1 MLSQLIILAVLIFL
15 NAFFAASEI
24 AFISLNDTKIEKQA
38 KDGNKKAKQIEKMLK
53 TPSKFLATIQIG
65 ITLAGFL
72 SSAFASDTFAEKLAP
87 ILFQCM
93 PFLSL
98 GVWKSISII
107 IITIILSFFTLVFGE
122 LVPKRLA
129 MKNYEKIAFGTIGII
144 RAISIITSP
153 FVKFLTLVTNSI
165 SKLFGVGENEEESVT
180 EEEIKM
186 MVDQGEEK
194 GTIKEEEKELINNV
208 FEFNDITASEIM
220 KHRKDIFAVDINI
233 SNDELMEELSKEEY
247 RYSRIPVYDETIDE
261 IKGILYIKDVLK
273 NIGKKNFKV
282 KNVVKDA
289 YFVSQTRLIN
299 EVFKELQKNKMQIAI
314 IIDEYGGTAGLI
326 TMEDILEELVG
337 DIYDEYDKE
346 EKEFEKIDENTYI
359 IVGSMPIYDVNK
371 LLNANIPEGDYDT
384 LSGFLQEKLGRIP
397 EEEENPIIETKEVT
411 YKIEKYEE
419 EINFRLS
426 GHYLPSSCA
435 DPARADTGGKAQPD
449 HMGKEEQKCS
459 KYVSGASG
467 KGSVRGN

>member
-1 MLSQLIILAVLIFL
+1 
-15 NAFFAASEI
+15 
-24 AFISLNDTKIEKQA
+24 
-38 KDGNKKAKQIEKMLK
+38 
-53 TPSKFLATIQIG
+53 
-65 ITLAGFL
+65 
-72 SSAFASDTFAEKLAP
+72 
-87 ILFQCM
+87 
-93 PFLSL
+93 
-98 GVWKSISII
+98 
-107 IITIILSFFTLVFGE
+107 
-122 LVPKRLA
+122 

-346 EKEFEKIDENTYI
+346 EKEFEKKDEI
-359 IVGSMPIYDVNK
+359 KKKKVKSMPIYDVNK

-384 LSGFLQEKLGRIP
+384 LSGFLQEKLGRIS

-411 YKIEKYEE
+411 YKIEKYEDKRILKVKACKNNEKQIE
-419 EINFRLS
+419 E
-426 GHYLPSSCA
+426 
-435 DPARADTGGKAQPD
+435 
-449 HMGKEEQKCS
+449 
-459 KYVSGASG
+459 
-467 KGSVRGN
+467 

>member
-1 MLSQLIILAVLIFL
+1 
-15 NAFFAASEI
+15 
-24 AFISLNDTKIEKQA
+24 
-38 KDGNKKAKQIEKMLK
+38 MLK

-411 YKIEKYEE
+411 YKIEKYEDKRILKVKACKNNEKQIE
-419 EINFRLS
+419 E
-426 GHYLPSSCA
+426 
-435 DPARADTGGKAQPD
+435 
-449 HMGKEEQKCS
+449 
-459 KYVSGASG
+459 
-467 KGSVRGN
+467 

>member
-38 KDGNKKAKQIEKMLK
+38 KDGDKKAKQIEKMLK

-93 PFLSL
+93 PFFSL

-314 IIDEYGGTAGLI
+314 IIDEYAGTAGLI

-397 EEEENPIIETKEVT
+397 EEEEKPIIETKEVT
-411 YKIEKYEE
+411 YKIEKYEDKRILKVKACKNNEKQIE
-419 EINFRLS
+419 E
-426 GHYLPSSCA
+426 
-435 DPARADTGGKAQPD
+435 
-449 HMGKEEQKCS
+449 
-459 KYVSGASG
+459 
-467 KGSVRGN
+467 